1 MSLRCPILS
10 EKILIGKRVQ
20 ENWKPMEEKVAEGPK
35 QVGRDLEAKISF
47 YSLQVEISFGETKL
61 PCPRT
66 RWVVSTL

>member
-1 MSLRCPILS
+1 
-10 EKILIGKRVQ
+10 
-20 ENWKPMEEKVAEGPK
+20 MEEKVAEGPK

-66 RWVVSTL
+66 RWVVSTLWWEGGKTKGEWGSP